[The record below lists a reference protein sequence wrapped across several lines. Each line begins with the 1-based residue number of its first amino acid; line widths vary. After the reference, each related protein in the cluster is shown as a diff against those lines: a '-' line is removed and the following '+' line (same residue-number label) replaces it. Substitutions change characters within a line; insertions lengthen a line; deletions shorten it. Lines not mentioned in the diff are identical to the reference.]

1 MHQVL
6 LQLDSLVEELA
17 GTAASRQ
24 PLPQEKY
31 EHWHRQVAVQTV
43 QIKEILLRQVLEQ
56 KERDGL
62 QLYIQNVQMLLTQL
76 LNKSSLLS
84 ETLPA
89 ALAPLLSS
97 LQDGLNR
104 VLDLL
109 EYHLTGYFSRDQV
122 LPDSHQHKI
131 IPGFS
136 AQMQLIRQ
144 QYAAAD
150 AELIRITLQPVQDFC
165 DGKFSISYRQR
176 DYYTSLLRELQEAS
190 FPDNA
195 SVTGWLQKKNFNDT
209 SFLQYCI
216 RQMQNETEEADSM
229 EDRLEK
235 YRLFLKNTN
244 QWYIPPTPAL
254 YPDLHSVQWQL
265 RNWLKEEIRYLQLI
279 LADQA
284 KLTTH
289 PANPMKEDS
298 KINISVSVG
307 VLAFFIR
314 LLQLVGIITNTNQ
327 SDVLRFFAAYFRTA
341 KQENISFKS
350 LKNRYDAPLLG
361 AVNTTREIMRNLLKS
376 TEKF

>member
-24 PLPQEKY
+24 TLSQEKY
-31 EHWHRQVAVQTV
+31 EYWHRQVALQTV

-104 VLDLL
+104 VFDFL
-109 EYHLTGYFSRDQV
+109 EYHLTGYFNQDQL
-122 LPDSHQHKI
+122 LPNSHQRKI
-131 IPGFS
+131 ITGFN
-136 AQMQLIRQ
+136 ARMQLIRQ
-144 QYAAAD
+144 QYAAD
-150 AELIRITLQPVQDFC
+150 AELIRIALQPVQDFC

-176 DYYTSLLRELQEAS
+176 DYYTSLLRELQETS

-195 SVTGWLQKKNFNDT
+195 SITGWLQKKNFNGMA
-209 SFLQYCI
+209 FLQYCI
-216 RQMQNETEEADSM
+216 RQMQIETEETDSL
-229 EDRLEK
+229 EDQLEK

-284 KLTTH
+284 KLSTH

-314 LLQLVGIITNTNQ
+314 LLQSVGIITNANQ